1 MLVQAGSTSTGIT
14 DESQVESTRYDSSE
28 ATGSLARARNN
39 RDDRGKKEA
48 LLISFFLRKRCA
60 ANR

>member
-1 MLVQAGSTSTGIT
+1 MLVQAGSTGIT
-14 DESQVESTRYDSSE
+14 DESQVESTRYDSE

-39 RDDRGKKEA
+39 RDDREKKEA